1 VVTPGIAIPPKEQPG
16 FSYRQ
21 GPRCHLRLTVRMAVE
36 DRGRRLLPV
45 RGNPASITVEG
56 DLPPDG
62 RQRFSGSSAGRWCGI
77 SSGTSGAT
85 GACPG
90 RPLRVTADG
99 GASLTVPGLNP
110 KSPHPLPMPC
120 TDRGR
125 PSVIAGWP

>member
-1 VVTPGIAIPPKEQPG
+1 
-16 FSYRQ
+16 
-21 GPRCHLRLTVRMAVE
+21 
-36 DRGRRLLPV
+36 
-45 RGNPASITVEG
+45 VEG

-62 RQRFSGSSAGRWCGI
+62 RQRFSGSWVIGGALVWHFIWDEWCNRGLPK
-77 SSGTSGAT
+77 AT
-85 GACPG
+85 
-90 RPLRVTADG
+90 LRVTADG